1 MVHLLASSL
10 FLPSKVC
17 LKCFY
22 VTCVKL
28 VIGSDCFTT
37 IDHRTCNNVPVS
49 FAFGRRHSGQ
59 KRRQSDHGK
68 LTAISTYT
76 TDKKSEQLLHNADN
90 HTSPTKPTLFYCT
103 NSENQITKMAI
114 KLAGGDACWDSV
126 VHDFLY
132 KTEQVSL
139 R

>member
-1 MVHLLASSL
+1 MVYLLASSL

-22 VTCVKL
+22 VACVKL

-49 FAFGRRHSGQ
+49 FAFVVV
-59 KRRQSDHGK
+59 KHGK

-76 TDKKSEQLLHNADN
+76 TDKKTEQLLHNADN

-103 NSENQITKMAI
+103 NSENQVLT
-114 KLAGGDACWDSV
+114 G
-126 VHDFLY
+126 
-132 KTEQVSL
+132 
-139 R
+139 RR